1 MNKLKSHLCTERILV
16 HNKNSRPLYL
26 IKLIITRAFFNTP
39 LTELSNLS
47 NADFVKVGSS
57 YLNSSISFTLWKTLH
72 LMSTIPGSEPFGTP
86 KHFLLLNAIS
96 LVLRHS
102 MVCSPVAGD
111 MMHRCAY
118 RWCVCVCM
126 CVCHRTLATKEQSTQ
141 AMMTRDDSS
150 HEIIWEHRVAVRS
163 GLNIFRGALLALW
176 YGINIFGPPLVWC
189 SKMFSISPKNSSWT
203 RPYGW
208 RAERNSLLLTRSS
221 LFEAVIC
228 QP

>member
-1 MNKLKSHLCTERILV
+1 
-16 HNKNSRPLYL
+16 
-26 IKLIITRAFFNTP
+26 
-39 LTELSNLS
+39 
-47 NADFVKVGSS
+47 
-57 YLNSSISFTLWKTLH
+57 
-72 LMSTIPGSEPFGTP
+72 MSTIPGSEPFGIP
-86 KHFLLLNAIS
+86 KYFLLLNAIS

-102 MVCSPVAGD
+102 MVCVPPLSLVTWCITVPTDGV
-111 MMHRCAY
+111 
-118 RWCVCVCM
+118 CVCVCIR
-126 CVCHRTLATKEQSTQ
+126 VCHRTLATKEQSTQ

-150 HEIIWEHRVAVRS
+150 HEIIWEHRVAVHS